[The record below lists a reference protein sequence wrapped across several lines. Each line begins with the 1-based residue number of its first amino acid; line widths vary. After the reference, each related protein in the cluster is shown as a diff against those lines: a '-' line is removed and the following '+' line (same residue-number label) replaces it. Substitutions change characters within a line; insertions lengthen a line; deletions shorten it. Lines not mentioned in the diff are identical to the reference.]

1 MKFNYKIT
9 TPGWATCK
17 LETSTQQ
24 FSFDASW
31 ITHALK
37 DFLAAILALN
47 PDTNPEFY
55 EKETECSWYQ
65 EPGLIEWEFKVS
77 DIKSTEENL
86 FFTVKQ
92 YEDDSGRLRPFID
105 VKFSCNYDKFVTSI
119 VTSLEFLLKEDG
131 LVGYSEMWGGVDFPL
146 SDYLKLKQYTINQSL
161 FPTVTT
167 VFNDDSK
174 TTTNMEYEIKLI
186 MNSLIIN

>member
-9 TPGWATCK
+9 TLGWATCK

-55 EKETECSWYQ
+55 ENETECSWYQ
-65 EPGLIEWEFKVS
+65 EPGLIEWEFKIS

-86 FFTVKQ
+86 FFTV
-92 YEDDSGRLRPFID
+92 
-105 VKFSCNYDKFVTSI
+105 
-119 VTSLEFLLKEDG
+119 
-131 LVGYSEMWGGVDFPL
+131 
-146 SDYLKLKQYTINQSL
+146 KQYTINQSL